1 MEGNNS
7 YLACVVKVL
16 KKYLYEVIVLLSIIF
31 IICMVY
37 FVKGRVGGFAWAA
50 AIFVL
55 GPLGAFLFLAQLVIL
70 IIRCFMKKKTRIVHM
85 AASLLL
91 AFPITILVGLIF
103 IPYPDNA
110 NVSDAITLSV
120 PVKGE
125 AVLLGGKDYKTH
137 AVWPSERYAYDIL
150 EQPYDTGNSD
160 LQSYGIYGKEVYA
173 PIKGEI
179 IEVHDGEVDI
189 APNVEKF
196 TSLLGNYI
204 YMRVEKTGTYLI
216 FAHLKPDSISV
227 KVGDIVEVGTVIAQ
241 VGNSGTT
248 SEPHLHLQHQK
259 NNPCQSTIAI
269 AEEGLPIT
277 FK

>member
-1 MEGNNS
+1 MESNNS
-7 YLACVVKVL
+7 NFTYVAKVF
-16 KKYLYEVIVLLSIIF
+16 KRYLYEIIVLSIIIF
-31 IICMVY
+31 IICLIY
-37 FVKGRVGGFAWAA
+37 FVKGRAGGLAWTA

-55 GPLGAFLFLAQLVIL
+55 GPLGVFLFWVQLVIL

-150 EQPYDTGNSD
+150 EQPYDTGNAD

-173 PIKGEI
+173 PIKGKI
-179 IEVHDGEVDI
+179 IEIHDGEEDI
-189 APNVEKF
+189 APNVENF

-204 YMRVEKTGTYLI
+204 YMRIEKTGTYLI
-216 FAHLKPDSISV
+216 FAHLKKDSISV
-227 KVGDIVEVGTVIAQ
+227 KVGDIAEVGTLLAQ

-259 NNPCQSTIAI
+259 NNPCKSAIMIAD
-269 AEEGLPIT
+269 EGLPIT